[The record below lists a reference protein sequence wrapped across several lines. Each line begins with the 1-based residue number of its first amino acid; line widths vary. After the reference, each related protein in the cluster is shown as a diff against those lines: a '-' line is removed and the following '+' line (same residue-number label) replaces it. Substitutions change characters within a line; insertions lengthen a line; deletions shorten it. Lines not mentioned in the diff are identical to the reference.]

1 MSNCESCSK
10 RPPEPVPYVV
20 HESDMARQER
30 TIKRLWIL
38 LLVMLVLLVG
48 TNGVWIYYESQ
59 FVEETTTVEQDI
71 ETGDG
76 DAFVAGVGDVN
87 YGQDKAESD
96 QENPNP

>member
-1 MSNCESCSK
+1 MSNCDSCGK

-20 HESDMARQER
+20 HESDMARLER

-48 TNGVWIYYESQ
+48 TNGAWIYYESQ

>member
-48 TNGVWIYYESQ
+48 TNGAWIYYESQ

>member
-1 MSNCESCSK
+1 MGDCERCTK
-10 RPPEPVPYVV
+10 APEPVPYVA
-20 HESDMARQER
+20 HEADMARQER

-48 TNGVWIYYESQ
+48 TNVAWIYYESQ

>member
-1 MSNCESCSK
+1 MSNCESCGK

-20 HESDMARQER
+20 HEADMARQER

-48 TNGVWIYYESQ
+48 TNGAWIYYESQ
-59 FVEETTTVEQDI
+59 FVDESWTFEANTDDGGTAI
-71 ETGDG
+71 ANGDG
-76 DAFVAGVGDVN
+76 EVYY
-87 YGQDKAESD
+87 YGEGESN

>member
-1 MSNCESCSK
+1 MSNCESCGK

-20 HESDMARQER
+20 HEADMARQER

-38 LLVMLVLLVG
+38 LLVLIVLLAG
-48 TNGVWIYYESQ
+48 SNAAWIYYESQ
-59 FVEETTTVEQDI
+59 FVEETTTVEQEI

-87 YGQDKAESD
+87 YGQSKAESD
-96 QENPNP
+96 EENQIP

>member
-20 HESDMARQER
+20 HEADMARQER

-38 LLVMLVLLVG
+38 LLVLIVLLAG
-48 TNGVWIYYESQ
+48 SNAAWIYYESQ
-59 FVEETTTVEQDI
+59 FVDETTTVEQDI

>member
-1 MSNCESCSK
+1 MSNCESCGK

-48 TNGVWIYYESQ
+48 TNGAWIYYESQ

-87 YGQDKAESD
+87 YGQDKAESG

>member
-1 MSNCESCSK
+1 MSNCEICTK
-10 RPPEPVPYVV
+10 KPDPVPFSV
-20 HESDMARQER
+20 HEADMARMER
-30 TIKRLWIL
+30 TVKRLWIL

-48 TNGVWIYYESQ
+48 TNGAWIYYESQ
-59 FVEETTTVEQDI
+59 FVEETTTVEQNI

>member
-1 MSNCESCSK
+1 MSNCESCGK

-48 TNGVWIYYESQ
+48 TNVAWIYYESQ
-59 FVEETTTVEQDI
+59 FEEVTVEQEVD
-71 ETGDG
+71 TGDG
-76 DAFVAGVGDVN
+76 DAFVVGNGDLN
-87 YGQDKAESD
+87 YGQGQAESD
-96 QENPNP
+96 ETNP

>member
-48 TNGVWIYYESQ
+48 TNGAWIYYEIQ

-76 DAFVAGVGDVN
+76 DAFVTGVGDVN

-96 QENPNP
+96 QENQNP

>member
-10 RPPEPVPYVV
+10 RPPEPVPYIV
-20 HESDMARQER
+20 HEADMARQER

-38 LLVMLVLLVG
+38 LLVLIALLAG
-48 TNGVWIYYESQ
+48 SNAAWIYYESQ

-96 QENPNP
+96 QENQNP

>member
-10 RPPEPVPYVV
+10 RPPEPVPYVA
-20 HESDMARQER
+20 HEADMARQER

-38 LLVMLVLLVG
+38 LLVLIALLAG
-48 TNGVWIYYESQ
+48 SNAAWIYYESQ

>member
-1 MSNCESCSK
+1 MSNCESCGK
-10 RPPEPVPYVV
+10 RPPEPVPYLA
-20 HESDMARQER
+20 HEADMARQER

-38 LLVMLVLLVG
+38 LLVMLALLVG
-48 TNGVWIYYESQ
+48 TNGAWIYYESQ